1 MSNIISF
8 QRTQMRKGGEK
19 MSSISKERMFEIEKT
34 VNDILADT
42 DHEKNPCIDIVSLVK
57 KDGFTVKTKEMDLE
71 TTGCILVDD
80 NAEEWKRIIMV
91 NTTFKNPEG
100 EEDVIFKKSR
110 FITAHEFGHF
120 ILHREKGQPIYAHRD
135 TYHRTEPTEVE
146 ADYFARAILMPLQ
159 SFEVY
164 NRVLN
169 KIGNND
175 SEFTVGMLSKIFKV
189 TANKVRMRLE
199 DISALS

>member
-1 MSNIISF
+1 MGNIISF
-8 QRTQMRKGGEK
+8 QRAQMEKGGEK
-19 MSSISKERMFEIEKT
+19 MSPISKERMFEIEKT

-42 DHEKNPCIDIVSLVK
+42 DYEKNPCIDIVSLVK

-169 KIGNND
+169 KIGNDD
-175 SEFTVGMLSKIFKV
+175 SEFTVGMLSKIYKV

>member
-8 QRTQMRKGGEK
+8 QRTQMRKRGEK
-19 MSSISKERMFEIEKT
+19 MLSISKEKMFEIEKT